1 MGIASI
7 NINSYGG
14 AVNSLDVKD
23 GLLAAA
29 IEAGNKQEPG
39 KVVIFNTTDYSI
51 VKEIIVGAL
60 PDMITYSPDG
70 KFILTAN
77 EGEPN
82 GDYTVDPLGTV
93 SIISVKSDYAV
104 TTVDFSAFAGMQ
116 AELKSKG
123 LRIFGPCAGFAQ
135 DMEPE
140 YVTISDDSR
149 TAWITLQENNAI
161 AKIDLLTKNV
171 IDIFPLGFKDYN
183 VSNNAIDA
191 SDKDDGIF
199 LNTWKV
205 KGMYQPDAI
214 VVLEE
219 KEVPYLFTANEGD
232 VREYDAFE
240 ENARSGSLMLDP
252 TIFPNAAAL
261 QQDAQ
266 LGRLN
271 VTTTLGDTDGDGDYD
286 ELYSFGARSF
296 SVWNG
301 NTGSLLY
308 DAGNSL
314 EQKAI
319 TAGYYDDARSD
330 DKGIEPEGLALGYVN
345 KTKLLFVALERT
357 DAVAIY
363 NVSNPLNPRFL
374 QMLETGDAPEGVLF
388 ISAKDSPNKR
398 SLLVIS
404 SEGDGVIKVYM
415 PTAL

>member
-1 MGIASI
+1 VGIASI
-7 NINSYGG
+7 NITSYGG

-23 GLLAAA
+23 GYLAAA

-82 GDYTVDPLGTV
+82 DDYTLDPLGTV

-123 LRIFGPCAGFAQ
+123 LRIFGPGAGFAQ
-135 DMEPE
+135 DIEPE
-140 YVTISDDSR
+140 YITISDDSR

-240 ENARSGSLMLDP
+240 ENARSGSLVLDP

-271 VTTTLGDTDGDGDYD
+271 VTTTLGDTDGDRDYD

-345 KTKLLFVALERT
+345 
-357 DAVAIY
+357 
-363 NVSNPLNPRFL
+363 
-374 QMLETGDAPEGVLF
+374 
-388 ISAKDSPNKR
+388 
-398 SLLVIS
+398 
-404 SEGDGVIKVYM
+404 SEMEVQ
-415 PTAL
+415 TF